1 MLIYFYNYYL
11 RDYQSSNTTFMS
23 ECNIIKM
30 HIFNDTKLVTSTLR
44 YSLPIWY
51 HYFIACDPNCVTC
64 ETLAV
69 TCLTCAS
76 DEFLETDDTCVG
88 KCNK

>member
-1 MLIYFYNYYL
+1 M
-11 RDYQSSNTTFMS
+11 R
-23 ECNIIKM
+23 
-30 HIFNDTKLVTSTLR
+30 STLS

-51 HYFIACDPNCVTC
+51 LYFIACDPNCVTC

-88 KCNK
+88 KYNNSFLERWTNN

>member
-1 MLIYFYNYYL
+1 
-11 RDYQSSNTTFMS
+11 
-23 ECNIIKM
+23 M
-30 HIFNDTKLVTSTLR
+30 HVFNGTKLMTSTLR

-51 HYFIACDPNCVTC
+51 LYFIACDTNCVTC
-64 ETLAV
+64 DGLAT

-88 KCNK
+88 KYNSSYFVKLDN